1 MEGSDIKLLAV
12 KCKLLSEIDN
22 SKRQIDFHIT
32 QGAMQIRK
40 LLQECRTEE
49 GGTLNQKNY
58 DEILNYLLSV
68 ERESMYNYQNNS
80 YLKEYYSSIETKQDI
95 LKHL

>member
-1 MEGSDIKLLAV
+1 MEESDIKLLSV
-12 KCKLLSEIDN
+12 KCKLLSEIDT
-22 SKRQIDFHIT
+22 SKGQIDFHII
-32 QGAMQIRK
+32 QGAMQMRH

-49 GGTLNQKNY
+49 GATLNQKSY

-68 ERESMYNYQNNS
+68 ERGSMYNYKNNS
-80 YLKEYYSSIETKQDI
+80 YLKEYYSSIATKQDI

>member
-1 MEGSDIKLLAV
+1 MEGSDIKLLSV
-12 KCKLLSEIDN
+12 KCKLLSEIDT

-32 QGAMQIRK
+32 EGAKEIRQ

-49 GGTLNQKNY
+49 GATLNKKNY
-58 DEILNYLLSV
+58 EEILTYLLSV
-68 ERESMYNYQNNS
+68 ERGAMYNYKNNS
-80 YLKEYYSSIETKQDI
+80 YLKEYYASVETRQDI